1 MPVKAQ
7 IHAVEKSTLVITA
20 VFTDELGLPV
30 TPTSVAWRLE
40 SDSGATIN
48 NRSNV
53 SLTPAPTVKIVLTG
67 ADLDVLVNTNDS
79 ELRRLILTAVYSS
92 SNGVGLSLSESYE
105 FQVLNTNAVTT

>member
-7 IHAVEKSTLVITA
+7 IHAVERSTLVITA
-20 VFTDELGLPV
+20 AFTDELNSPV

-40 SDSGATIN
+40 SDSGAIIN

-53 SLTPAPTVKIVLTG
+53 SLTPAPSVKIVLTG

-79 ELRRLILTAVYSS
+79 ELRRLILTAVYNS

-105 FQVLNTNAVTT
+105 FQVLNTNAVKT

>member
-20 VFTDELGLPV
+20 TFTDELDQPV
-30 TPTSVAWRLE
+30 TPNSISWRLE
-40 SDSGATIN
+40 GETGATIN

-53 SLTPAPTVKIVLTG
+53 TVTPAPSVKIVLTG
-67 ADLDVLVNTNDS
+67 ADLDVLVQTNDS
-79 ELRRLILTAVYSS
+79 ELRRLILTALYNS

-105 FQVLNTNAVTT
+105 FQVLNTNAVKT